1 MQIRFI
7 LAKSGP
13 NINKID
19 GSNVVYFKNDLEQ
32 LPQSKMATSTKYISG
47 FSVLISMQLGFFD
60 PI

>member
-19 GSNVVYFKNDLEQ
+19 GSSVVYFKNDLEQ

-47 FSVLISMQLGFFD
+47 FSVLISMQIRLF
-60 PI
+60 